1 MVIIKTL
8 VLTFTSIIVLF
19 ILAKLMG
26 NKQISQLSTFDYI
39 NGITIGSIAAELST
53 EEWDNVLEPL
63 TAMIIY
69 GLVAVAISY
78 ISLTTMPLR
87 RFFSGKTT
95 VIFKNGKFYKKNLL
109 KCKLDI
115 GEFLTEVRAQ
125 GYFSIKDIECA
136 YLESNGM
143 VSVLPKSEK
152 APLTPYDMGMKPKKA
167 EAEPILIMDGKILYK
182 NLKQCGKDKQWLNE
196 KVKEF
201 GAVISD
207 VFIAQADG
215 ENNLSVYVK
224 TDESVTNDIFQ

>member
-78 ISLTTMPLR
+78 ISLTAMPLR
-87 RFFSGKTT
+87 RF
-95 VIFKNGKFYKKNLL
+95 L
-109 KCKLDI
+109 
-115 GEFLTEVRAQ
+115 R
-125 GYFSIKDIECA
+125 
-136 YLESNGM
+136 
-143 VSVLPKSEK
+143 
-152 APLTPYDMGMKPKKA
+152 
-167 EAEPILIMDGKILYK
+167 
-182 NLKQCGKDKQWLNE
+182 
-196 KVKEF
+196 
-201 GAVISD
+201 
-207 VFIAQADG
+207 
-215 ENNLSVYVK
+215 
-224 TDESVTNDIFQ
+224 

>member
-1 MVIIKTL
+1 MSIIKIL

-53 EEWDNVLEPL
+53 SDLDDAVEPL
-63 TAMIIY
+63 IAMIIY

-109 KCKLDI
+109 KSKLDI
-115 GEFLTEVRAQ
+115 GEFLTELRAQ

-136 YLESNGM
+136 FLESNGT

-152 APLTPYDMGMKPKKA
+152 APMTPFDMGIKPKKA
-167 EAEPILIMDGKILYK
+167 TADPIYIMDGKVLYN
-182 NLKQCGKDKQWLNE
+182 NLKQFGKDEQWLKE
-196 KVKEF
+196 KVQENGVK
-201 GAVISD
+201 ISD

-224 TDESVTNDIFQ
+224 TNDSNTNDVFQ

>member
-19 ILAKLMG
+19 NLAKLMG

-95 VIFKNGKFYKKNLL
+95 VIFKN
-109 KCKLDI
+109 I

-136 YLESNGM
+136 YLESNGV

-182 NLKQCGKDKQWLNE
+182 NLKQCGKDEQWLNE
-196 KVKEF
+196 KVKEK

>member
-53 EEWDNVLEPL
+53 EEWDSVLEPL

-152 APLTPYDMGMKPKKA
+152 HL
-167 EAEPILIMDGKILYK
+167 
-182 NLKQCGKDKQWLNE
+182 
-196 KVKEF
+196 
-201 GAVISD
+201 
-207 VFIAQADG
+207 
-215 ENNLSVYVK
+215 
-224 TDESVTNDIFQ
+224 